1 MTNPNDFYDFDY
13 SSVEDIRNLLNKFLK
28 SNFSTEKLT
37 AFIKE
42 VCQEYSELLYFSNK
56 SIIEIRE
63 LETVKNALN
72 ERYRRY
78 HKLSQQLEAD
88 LTDMK
93 KSLVNSLQEDSNKVD
108 MKEKQSLEIKYQAAM
123 NEVCLLRAQ
132 SETSSKKAEM
142 IKFREEQ
149 ISSEYETFKTIFMKE
164 IRNLKL
170 DLEETARQRDNLRDV
185 LIEFKGYFN
194 NLNNMYI
201 PNINK

>member
-1 MTNPNDFYDFDY
+1 LTNPNDFFEFDY

-42 VCQEYSELLYFSNK
+42 VCQEYSELLFFSNK

-78 HKLSQQLEAD
+78 HKLSQQLEAE

-93 KSLVNSLQEDSNKVD
+93 KYLVNSQQEDSSKTD
-108 MKEKQSLEIKYQAAM
+108 LKEKQNLEMKYLAAM
-123 NEVCLLRAQ
+123 NEVSMLRAQ
-132 SETSSKKAEM
+132 SETFMKKAEM

-149 ISSEYETFKTIFMKE
+149 MSSEYESFKIIFMKE
-164 IRNLKL
+164 IRNLKF
-170 DLEETARQRDNLRDV
+170 DLEETIRQRDSLRDA

-194 NLNNMYI
+194 NVNNMT
-201 PNINK
+201 NVGSNK